1 MMHSRYGKDSL
12 SARQAQEMAHIIAF
26 GPVIF
31 QVSRVM
37 LDYGIFDYL
46 RSRTDDGATVGE
58 VAQAVCIT
66 DYAAKV
72 LLESSLTLGTVLC
85 NDGRYSLS
93 KVGWF
98 FLTDPMVKVN
108 MDFNYDINYKGMF
121 HLEEALVE
129 GRPAGLAELG
139 PWKTIYEGLSL
150 LSPQQQSSW
159 FGFDH
164 FYSDSAFDDALPKV
178 FASAPSRIL
187 DIGGNTGKW
196 AMKCVG
202 YSKDV
207 MVTVADL
214 PGQISMLEKQIAG
227 QPGADR
233 VDTFS
238 IDILDRD
245 SRLPYGYDA
254 VWMSQFLDCFSDR
267 QVVDILMRVTESLN
281 PGGRVF
287 IMETLWDRQKYTAA
301 SFDLAQTSVYF
312 TAMAN
317 GNSKM
322 FNSEDLMSY
331 IRESGLEPVS
341 IADGLGYARSLIEC
355 TKSDKRR
362 NN

>member
-31 QVSRVM
+31 QVSRVR

-214 PGQISMLEKQIAG
+214 PGQVVRGAGGVDACAVDLHSMAVDHADAGAQLFQNAQTQCDVGNLGDVFNTACPVHQQRGGKDGDGGVFGTADLHLAKQG
-227 QPGADR
+227 M
-233 VDTFS
+233 TTLY
-238 IDILDRD
+238 DILCQIKTL
-245 SRLPYGYDA
+245 SSKGAFSFAAANRLCR
-254 VWMSQFLDCFSDR
+254 QFARLAALHTRERC
-267 QVVDILMRVTESLN
+267 QVR
-281 PGGRVF
+281 
-287 IMETLWDRQKYTAA
+287 
-301 SFDLAQTSVYF
+301 
-312 TAMAN
+312 
-317 GNSKM
+317 
-322 FNSEDLMSY
+322 
-331 IRESGLEPVS
+331 
-341 IADGLGYARSLIEC
+341 
-355 TKSDKRR
+355 
-362 NN
+362 